1 MSSTDHTFEAAVEAS
16 LATLPLGIEQSAL
29 PEQAGTMTYREA
41 HELALSKLAE
51 EVAAAPAITD
61 RKTREQV
68 QRIRTRLVGIRT
80 GLDKRRKDLFAP
92 LRALKEQVDAYI
104 GTGADGGLQARV
116 KALERVLEDKEAV
129 WDQEQERIRQEAL
142 RIVQERSAARW
153 RELEALGFRFD
164 GTAYW
169 IGDFD
174 HPLML
179 RRGKAEVDALNDEA
193 WGIFLRAAKHNAAE
207 LSKERR
213 ADERFDAYLA
223 AGATMDPGTGHATYA
238 LLGGRELFI
247 TKEALHDMSQDA
259 VDAELALIGENEA
272 ALKRAKE
279 EEHEAMRRRF
289 AEQAERE
296 RKMDEE
302 RAELD
307 RQRAAMREEKESVR
321 RDRLLALGAQWDER
335 GFYHVGGDLCQVSAP
350 LVDLKEEDWQMAL
363 EAVPRAVEQWKVR
376 CAESDRKAG
385 LAKSR
390 GETLAILGAECDEVG
405 VWSLGNASTT
415 HHLLREVDAE
425 AWNACL
431 SSFEDEEERI
441 AAQSAQHLTVAET
454 TTGHVDTAELL
465 SCALALLDEAN
476 KCQTIACDDLDDD
489 ECEQMCVKVVA
500 HASDCVKLVRELQDK
515 RKP

>member
-29 PEQAGTMTYREA
+29 PEQAGTMTYRDA
-41 HELALSKLAE
+41 HELAISKLAE

-169 IGDFD
+169 IGDFN

-179 RRGKAEVDALNDEA
+179 RRGKAEMDALNDEA

-207 LSKERR
+207 ISKERC
-213 ADERFDAYLA
+213 ADERFDALIS
-223 AGATMDPGTGHATYA
+223 AGMAQDSITGHATYTM
-238 LLGGRELFI
+238 LGGVEQIVTREY
-247 TKEALHDMSQDA
+247 LHDCSE
-259 VDAELALIGENEA
+259 ELYRQQLDLVHANEA

-307 RQRAAMREEKESVR
+307 RQRAAMREEKRAMR
-321 RDRLLALGAQWDER
+321 RDKLISIGAVPACVNDGDALVFGRRQVLTNLLADYNDAEWNGLVDAFMGEVEYVAEKRIVAERLNER
-335 GFYHVGGDLCQVSAP
+335 GKT
-350 LVDLKEEDWQMAL
+350 LVL
-363 EAVPRAVEQWKVR
+363 
-376 CAESDRKAG
+376 
-385 LAKSR
+385 R
-390 GETLAILGAECDEVG
+390 GAMPDETGT
-405 VWSLGNASTT
+405 WTLGNATT
-415 HHLLREVDAE
+415 TNKLLGEMDAE